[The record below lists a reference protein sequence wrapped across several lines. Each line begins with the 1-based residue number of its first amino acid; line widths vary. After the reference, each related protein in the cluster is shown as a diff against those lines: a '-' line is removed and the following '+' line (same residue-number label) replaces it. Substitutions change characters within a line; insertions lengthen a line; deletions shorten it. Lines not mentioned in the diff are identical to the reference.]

1 MMVYY
6 WFSHETSKFNPKQ
19 NNERCL
25 WKMSYFPKN
34 SHFAAKSPGL
44 EDDFPIES
52 GDF

>member
-6 WFSHETSKFNPKQ
+6 WFSHETSKIQPQAKQ
-19 NNERCL
+19 WALSLEIVIL
-25 WKMSYFPKN
+25 PKN